1 MNVRREV
8 IVIFVL
14 IAGSMACTL
23 PGQVAQIEATSTPNM
38 TMTALFAPPGNIA
51 TPTLYAPMVTL
62 LPADSAGP
70 LDLSPTPNETQT
82 YTPEASETP
91 TTTLPPTQ
99 TPIPASTA
107 TAAWSPCYRSG
118 ERFNANYFSSPP
130 VIDGD
135 WSEWSS
141 TQYPATY
148 VFYGADRWANSDD
161 LSASFQVGWDYQ
173 NLYVA
178 AKVGDERYVQ
188 NASGADIY
196 KGDSLEI
203 LLDANL
209 CGDYYSTDINSGDDF
224 QIGISPGNPGV
235 TGNREAFLWFPQSQ
249 AGSRSVAISAIQSGG
264 IYRVEAA
271 IPWSVFGASPFSGQT
286 YGFSFAV
293 SDNDDPSQN
302 VQESM
307 ISAVVARRLTNPTT
321 WGTLILK

>member
-1 MNVRREV
+1 MNIRREV
-8 IVIFVL
+8 IVIVAL
-14 IAGSMACTL
+14 TVVVMACVL
-23 PGQVAQIEATSTPNM
+23 PGQELALVATSTPNM

-62 LPADSAGP
+62 LPADGAGLTP
-70 LDLSPTPNETQT
+70 TSTDTQTATPEITDTPTP
-82 YTPEASETP
+82 TP
-91 TTTLPPTQ
+91 TPT
-99 TPIPASTA
+99 STA
-107 TAAWSPCYRSG
+107 TTAWSPCYRSG
-118 ERFNANYFSSPP
+118 ERFYANYFSSPP

-148 VFYGADRWANSDD
+148 VFYGADSWVSSDD
-161 LSASFQVGWDYQ
+161 LSASFQVGWDYS
-173 NLYVA
+173 NLYIA

-188 NASGADIY
+188 NASGQDIY

-209 CGDYYSTDINSGDDF
+209 CGDFYSTNINSGDDY
-224 QIGISPGNPGV
+224 QIGISPGNPDV
-235 TGNREAFLWFPQSQ
+235 NGNREAFLWFPQSS
-249 AGSRSVAISAIQSGG
+249 AGSRSVAISAIESGG
-264 IYRVEAA
+264 LYRVEAA

-307 ISAVVARRLTNPTT
+307 VSAVVSRRLTNPTT

>member
-8 IVIFVL
+8 IVVFALVV
-14 IAGSMACTL
+14 GSLACTL
-23 PGQVAQIEATSTPNM
+23 PGQEAAIEATSTPNM

-62 LPADSAGP
+62 LPADGAGP
-70 LDLSPTPNETQT
+70 LELSPTPHETQT
-82 YTPEASETP
+82 NTPEATA
-91 TTTLPPTQ
+91 TTTQ
-99 TPIPASTA
+99 TPTPTSTA
-107 TAAWSPCYRSG
+107 TTAWSPCYRSG
-118 ERFNANYFSSPP
+118 ERFYANYFSSPP

-161 LSASFQVGWDYQ
+161 LSASFQLGWDNQ

-188 NASGADIY
+188 NASGQDIY

-209 CGDYYSTDINSGDDF
+209 CGDFYSTDINSGDDY
-224 QIGISPGNPGV
+224 QIGISPGNPDV
-235 TGNREAFLWFPQSQ
+235 SGNREAFLWFPQSK
-249 AGSRSVAISAIQSGG
+249 AGSRSVAISATQSGG
-264 IYRVEAA
+264 LYRVEAA

-293 SDNDDPSQN
+293 SDNDDPSAN
-302 VQESM
+302 WQESM
-307 ISAVVARRLTNPTT
+307 VSAVVSRRLTNPTT